1 MVGSGP
7 MKHALVPLC
16 FALAAWGCQ
25 DEEKCERARLATA
38 NEWEKVRN
46 EAGRFK
52 FQGVAGYEEMNAAQK
67 TTHLEAFTLMEQQA
81 QLVFESF
88 AFQKISWTTG
98 TKSRDRVVK
107 EFNGYFDKD
116 KYVGFKGLLD
126 SAQKR
131 FSEAEAAC
139 R

>member
-1 MVGSGP
+1 MQRLLLILLV
-7 MKHALVPLC
+7 ALTV
-16 FALAAWGCQ
+16 CQ
-25 DEEKCERARLATA
+25 DEEACERARMATA
-38 NEWEKVRN
+38 NEWEKIKV

-67 TTHLEAFTLMEQQA
+67 TTHRDAFAAMEEQA

-88 AFQKISWTTG
+88 AFKRISWTTG
-98 TKSRDRVVK
+98 TKARDRVVK
-107 EFNGYFDKD
+107 EFNGYFAKD

>member
-1 MVGSGP
+1 MSPGTQFCLVAG
-7 MKHALVPLC
+7 MLVALLS
-16 FALAAWGCQ
+16 GCQ
-25 DEEKCERARLATA
+25 DEEKCTKARLATA
-38 NEWEKVRN
+38 TDWEKVKN

-52 FQGVAGYEEMNAAQK
+52 YQGVVGYEEMNAAQK
-67 TTHLEAFTLMEQQA
+67 TTHLEVFTVVEQQA

-88 AFQKISWTTG
+88 AFSKISWTTG
-98 TKSRDRVVK
+98 VKARDRAVK

-131 FSEAEAAC
+131 FIEAEAAC